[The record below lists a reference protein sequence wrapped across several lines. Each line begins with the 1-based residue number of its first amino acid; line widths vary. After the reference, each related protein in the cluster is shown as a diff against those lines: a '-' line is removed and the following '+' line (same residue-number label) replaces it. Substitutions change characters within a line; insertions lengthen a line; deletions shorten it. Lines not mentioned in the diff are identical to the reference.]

1 MPRTVRYER
10 LRPDELRAELA
21 RCPVCYIPFGPI
33 EWHGPQSA
41 MGLDALNAE
50 TIALRSAELYGG
62 VVLPTL
68 FVGTESERDEATLAR
83 LGFEDTSVHVVGMD
97 FPKNSVKSL
106 YYREETLR
114 LLLRDT
120 ARLLLQNGYKLL
132 VFVNAH
138 GASNQLRALSEL
150 QLEFDHTLR
159 GAKVLLATPI
169 ASADP
174 SLGGG
179 HATAGETSLLL
190 HQHPDLVDLGQLPP
204 TEEPLYVRDYGMADG
219 EYFMG
224 TAGAPF
230 TVLDDPRTKTSAAR
244 GQADTD
250 AEIQCLRALVDA
262 EKKKLGIA

>member
-68 FVGTESERDEATLAR
+68 FVGTESERDEATLAK
-83 LGFEDTSVHVVGMD
+83 LGFEDPSIHVVGMD

-114 LLLRDT
+114 MLLRDT
-120 ARLLLQNGYKLL
+120 ARLLLQNGY
-132 VFVNAH
+132 
-138 GASNQLRALSEL
+138 
-150 QLEFDHTLR
+150 
-159 GAKVLLATPI
+159 
-169 ASADP
+169 
-174 SLGGG
+174 
-179 HATAGETSLLL
+179 
-190 HQHPDLVDLGQLPP
+190 
-204 TEEPLYVRDYGMADG
+204 
-219 EYFMG
+219 
-224 TAGAPF
+224 
-230 TVLDDPRTKTSAAR
+230 
-244 GQADTD
+244 
-250 AEIQCLRALVDA
+250 
-262 EKKKLGIA
+262 

>member
-1 MPRTVRYER
+1 MSRNVRYER

-33 EWHGPQSA
+33 EWHGPQNA

-50 TIALRSAELYGG
+50 TVALRSAEAYGG

-68 FVGTESERDEATLAR
+68 FVGTESERTPETLTN
-83 LGFEDTSVHVVGMD
+83 LGFEDNTLHVVGMD
-97 FPKNSVKSL
+97 FPKGTMKSL

-120 ARLLLQNGYKLL
+120 TRLLLQNGYKLL

-138 GASNQLRALSEL
+138 GAANQLRALSEL
-150 QLEFDHTLR
+150 QLEFDHTVK

-179 HATAGETSLLL
+179 HATAGETSILLA
-190 HQHPDLVDLGQLPP
+190 QHPELVDLTKLPP
-204 TEEPLYVRDYGMADG
+204 LEEPMYVRDFGMADG
-219 EYFMG
+219 EYFAG
-224 TAGAPF
+224 TKGAPY

-244 GQADTD
+244 GEADTQ
-250 AEIQCLRALVDA
+250 AEVECLRRMVDA
-262 EKKKLGIA
+262 EKEKLGIL